1 MGIVAVVEAAR
12 LVRGHR
18 RCVRSGEYATSVFVP
33 WKQLFELD
41 SVDNVGIV
49 CNGVKY
55 SSSVGVLE
63 ALSSAP
69 TSTVRPFNYGS
80 KTCRQCR
87 RCREVIMHAYS
98 TVMLLLLLVDR
109 IRAVPQPGIVPTG
122 YYVAVWLVLDLV
134 LR

>member
-1 MGIVAVVEAAR
+1 MSAIEQAKSDSNDDCESSNDSLQESKGKHGVVVMGIVAVVEAAR

-18 RCVRSGEYATSVFVP
+18 HCGKFGGYVISVFVL

-41 SVDNVGIV
+41 SRDNVGIV

-69 TSTVRPFNYGS
+69 TSTVRPFNYAS
-80 KTCRQCR
+80 KRCRQCR
-87 RCREVIMHAYS
+87 RCREAIMRRYS
-98 TVMLLLLLVDR
+98 TL
-109 IRAVPQPGIVPTG
+109 
-122 YYVAVWLVLDLV
+122 
-134 LR
+134 